1 MKTAGIICEYN
12 PFHNGHKYHI
22 EKTKEFTDRIVCI
35 MSGNFV
41 QRGGVAMCDKF
52 SRAKAA
58 VVSGADLV
66 IELPAVFA
74 SRSAEFFAYGAVSIL
89 NAAGIIN
96 CLSFGS
102 EDMNIPDFSETDSF
116 KELLSIKL
124 KEGLSFPKARA
135 EAAFESEGVVLPS
148 KPNDILGFEY
158 KKAINKLNSKIEII
172 PVKRMFQ
179 EYHSTVPEGKF
190 ASATYIRENPED
202 LKQYVPHS
210 VYNILKNADF
220 SDFSTY
226 ETMVLS
232 HLRTIHP
239 NVLAETADCSEG
251 LENRI
256 ISEAIKCSGDYEL
269 IENIKTKRYTSGR
282 IERIIANSLLGIK
295 NKGYEPEYIR
305 VLALN
310 NTGKELLKEI
320 KSKSTLPVITNLSK
334 QQIDSEALDIDIK
347 AGNLFSLTTKNKSGG
362 MDFVKSPAVINQDT
376 LEYN

>member
-22 EKTKEFTDRIVCI
+22 EKTKEFADRIVCI

-41 QRGGVAMCDKF
+41 QRGGIAMCDKF

-58 VVSGADLV
+58 VASGADLV

-89 NAAGIIN
+89 HSMGIID

-102 EDMNIPDFSETDSF
+102 EDMNIPVFSETDSF
-116 KELLSIKL
+116 KKLLSIKL

-135 EAAFESEGVVLPS
+135 EAALEAEGVVLPS

-158 KKAINKLNSKIEII
+158 KKAINKLNSEIKMI
-172 PVKRMFQ
+172 PIKRMFQ
-179 EYHSTVPEGKF
+179 EYHSTSPEGEF
-190 ASATYIRENPED
+190 ASATYIRENPDNLE
-202 LKQYVPHS
+202 QFVPHI
-210 VYNILKNADF
+210 VYDILKNADF
-220 SDFSTY
+220 SDFSIY

-232 HLRTIHP
+232 HLRTVSP
-239 NVLAETADCSEG
+239 NALAETADCSEG

-256 ISEAIKCSGDYEL
+256 ISEAIKCSSYNEL
-269 IENIKTKRYTSGR
+269 VESIKTKRYTSGR
-282 IERIIANSLLGIK
+282 IERIITNSLLGIK
-295 NKGYEPEYIR
+295 SKAYEPEYIR

-310 NTGKELLKEI
+310 STGQEILKEI
-320 KSKSTLPVITNLSK
+320 KLKSSIPVITNLSK
-334 QQIDSEALDIDIK
+334 QKIDSEALDIDIK
-347 AGNLFSLTTKNKSGG
+347 AGNLFSLTTKHKTGG
-362 MDFVKSPAVINQDT
+362 IDFTKSPAVINQDT
-376 LEYN
+376 PEYN